1 MLYWRLIPRFGQ
13 KFSTLSDSSKEWIFS
28 PFPIWNDGPLKRL
41 IKAKHN
47 VVSWIIQSWI
57 TTFSQIRFFVCVYWK
72 SQYFNPFLLVSVA
85 WLCPFLPSEG
95 WLKLTFSKLAR
106 PKSSHH
112 PTACYLGGVWL
123 RNTTFN
129 FPPLEPNPANTH
141 GLKVVCVSA
150 PYWEVTPVMVLFRV
164 NVAKT
169 FYQSTFNWFYSCLP
183 SRETELPFTMALFLP
198 TGLRLSKAH
207 IHVGKMGV
215 VIPYSLI

>member
-1 MLYWRLIPRFGQ
+1 MNFLPISHLKWWATQEINKSKTQCGQLDHTELNNNVLSNTFFCLCVLKITILQPIPFGQ
-13 KFSTLSDSSKEWIFS
+13 CGL
-28 PFPIWNDGPLKRL
+28 
-41 IKAKHN
+41 
-47 VVSWIIQSWI
+47 VVS
-57 TTFSQIRFFVCVYWK
+57 
-72 SQYFNPFLLVSVA
+72 
-85 WLCPFLPSEG
+85 LPSEG

-112 PTACYLGGVWL
+112 PTACYLGDVWL

>member
-57 TTFSQIRFFVCVYWK
+57 TTFSQIRFFVCVCVLK
-72 SQYFNPFLLVSVA
+72 IAKLQPIPFGQCGLVVS
-85 WLCPFLPSEG
+85 LPSEG

-112 PTACYLGGVWL
+112 PTACYLGDVWL

-129 FPPLEPNPANTH
+129 FPPLEPKSCQHTWVEG
-141 GLKVVCVSA
+141 GLCECSLLGGY
-150 PYWEVTPVMVLFRV
+150 PC
-164 NVAKT
+164 N
-169 FYQSTFNWFYSCLP
+169 
-183 SRETELPFTMALFLP
+183 
-198 TGLRLSKAH
+198 
-207 IHVGKMGV
+207 GV
-215 VIPYSLI
+215 VQGKRG